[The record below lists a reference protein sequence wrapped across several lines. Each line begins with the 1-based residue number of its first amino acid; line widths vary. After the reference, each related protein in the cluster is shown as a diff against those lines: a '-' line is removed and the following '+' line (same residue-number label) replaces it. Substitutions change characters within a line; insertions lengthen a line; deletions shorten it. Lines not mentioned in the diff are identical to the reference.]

1 MYAEIRDYLA
11 NVTTLFL
18 NTPPLVRAVQF
29 SVDFQPLPS
38 LIGKIS
44 ASKGGNA
51 MGLSSSDPDRIILI
65 YQGAWNLPTDD
76 ELAYGIARQITGW
89 LDEVVPV
96 WMEEAGISEDTYLPM
111 FMNDAM
117 YDQPV
122 TQSYRDYEKFKAL
135 QKQVDPNGL
144 FATRAGGFKY

>member
-11 NVTTLFL
+11 NVTALFL
-18 NTPPLVRAVQF
+18 NTPPLARAVQF

-38 LIGKIS
+38 IIGKVS
-44 ASKGGNA
+44 ESKGGNA

-76 ELAYGIARQITGW
+76 ELAYGIARQITEW

-96 WMEEAGISEDTYLPM
+96 WMEEAGISADTYLPM

-122 TQSYRDYEKFKAL
+122 FQSYKDYEKFKAL
-135 QKQVDPNGL
+135 QRQVDPNGL

>member
-11 NVTTLFL
+11 NVTALFL
-18 NTPPLVRAVQF
+18 NTPPIARAVQF

-44 ASKGGNA
+44 ESKGGNA

-76 ELAYGIARQITGW
+76 ELAYGIARQITEW
-89 LDEVVPV
+89 LDEVIPR
-96 WMEEAGISEDTYLPM
+96 WMAEAGIGDGTYLPM

-122 TQSYRDYEKFKAL
+122 TRSYRDYEKFKAL
-135 QKQVDPNGL
+135 QKQVDPDGL
-144 FATRAGGFKY
+144 FSTSAGGFKY

>member
-11 NVTTLFL
+11 NASALFL
-18 NTPPLVRAVQF
+18 NTPPLARAVQF

-38 LIGKIS
+38 IIGRIS
-44 ASKGGNA
+44 ETKGGNA

-76 ELAYGIARQITGW
+76 ELAYGIARQITAW
-89 LDEVVPV
+89 LDKVVPQ
-96 WMEEAGISEDTYLPM
+96 WMEEAGISSDTYLPM

-122 TQSYRDYEKFKAL
+122 FQSYKDYAKFRAL
-135 QKQVDPNGL
+135 QRQVDPDGL
-144 FATRAGGFKY
+144 FSTRAGGFKY

>member
-11 NVTTLFL
+11 NVTAPFL
-18 NTPPLVRAVQF
+18 NTPPLARAVQF

-38 LIGKIS
+38 VIGKFS
-44 ASKGGNA
+44 ESKGRNA

-76 ELAYGIARQITGW
+76 ELAYSIAGQITAW

-96 WMEEAGISEDTYLPM
+96 WVEEAGLLRDMYMPL

-117 YDQPV
+117 WDQPV

-135 QKQVDPNGL
+135 QRQVDPQGL
-144 FATRAGGFKY
+144 FATRTGGFKY